1 MRSIN
6 LMIFFIY
13 KTKTLTK
20 NTSEFSA
27 VMMSY
32 FVARNSLGFYQVFAV
47 ALEKPWLSGGWFI
60 LWILNMCLIEEMQK
74 IQEPLFTLPFL
85 VETKQ
90 EKEH

>member
-1 MRSIN
+1 
-6 LMIFFIY
+6 MIFLIY

-32 FVARNSLGFYQVFAV
+32 FVVRNSLGFYQVFAV

-74 IQEPLFTLPFL
+74 IREPLFTLPFL